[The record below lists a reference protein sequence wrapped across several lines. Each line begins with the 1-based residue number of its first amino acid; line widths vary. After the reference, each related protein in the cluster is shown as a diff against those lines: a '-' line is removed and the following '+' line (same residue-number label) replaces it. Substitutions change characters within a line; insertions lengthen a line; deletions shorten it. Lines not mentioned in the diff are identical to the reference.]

1 MIRLGMQKISAKIS
15 ALSSRKIDKYEHL
28 VGQEILPS
36 NQRQIIE
43 QNKFTYFPL
52 GKAFEKQRKTIEE
65 QEKETS

>member
-1 MIRLGMQKISAKIS
+1 M
-15 ALSSRKIDKYEHL
+15 
-28 VGQEILPS
+28 PS

-65 QEKETS
+65 QGKKQVEVLKVLKYNTQKLTIKDVIPEYILSE